1 MKRPLPIMITSIA
14 LLVPAAPAAAKEVV
28 KAKVCGASDCREIT
42 DRHTLAAL
50 PEGGDPTDP
59 PSHSSGWYRVTL
71 TVRSDDAHDRFTNAV
86 LPAARYIRG
95 EGENGHYTWM
105 PMTARA
111 TAAYRSAVRG
121 LRPFAGSR
129 LRGLDDRMPP
139 ARVVEVYAPAAR
151 AKHDDDGGV
160 PAWLAA
166 LAGSAAAGLAGA
178 LLLRRRWLP
187 FLRARRAS

>member
-1 MKRPLPIMITSIA
+1 MKRPLPILATSIV
-14 LLVPAAPAAAKEVV
+14 LLLPAAPAAAKEVV
-28 KAKVCGASDCREIT
+28 KANVCGASGCREIT

-59 PSHSSGWYRVTL
+59 PSHPSGWYRVTV
-71 TVRSDDAHDRFTNAV
+71 TVRSEDAHDTFTNAV
-86 LPAARYIRG
+86 LPEARYIRG
-95 EGENGHYTWM
+95 EGENGNYTWM

-121 LRPFAGSR
+121 LRPFPGSR
-129 LRGLDDRMPP
+129 LRGLDDRVPP

-160 PAWLAA
+160 PGWLAA
-166 LAGSAAAGLAGA
+166 LAASAAVGLAGA
-178 LLLRRRWLP
+178 VLLRRRWLP